1 MEHNSININIVAEI
15 AGALKHLKKE
25 VVFVGGAVISL
36 YADDPAA
43 DEIRPT
49 LDVDITLNIASL
61 KDWTPLQEELIALG
75 FYPNPAGTALCNY
88 LYQGIPVDIMMAH
101 TTAFGPANRWYSIGF
116 EQLWTAKAKEEEI
129 NIFSPPCY
137 LATKFEA
144 FNDRARD
151 FRTSHDME
159 DIVYILNN
167 RGTIA
172 EEIEAGDKRI
182 RSFLTNELQAMGNK
196 GILEEAL
203 LAHMPPD
210 MTGKRL
216 TIVKEKITRIL
227 KPNSAG

>member
-1 MEHNSININIVAEI
+1 MENNSININIVAKI

-36 YADDPAA
+36 YTDDPAA

-49 LDVDITLNIASL
+49 MDVDVALNIASL

-75 FYPNPAGTALCNY
+75 FYPNPAGHALCNY

-101 TTAFGPANRWYSIGF
+101 TTALGPANRWYPIGF

-159 DIVYILNN
+159 DIIYILDN
-167 RGTIA
+167 RSTIV
-172 EEIEAGDKRI
+172 EEVEAGDNRI
-182 RSFLTNELQAMGNK
+182 RNFLINELQEMRSK

-203 LAHMPPD
+203 LAHMSPD

-216 TIVKEKITRIL
+216 AIVKERITSIC
-227 KPNSAG
+227 KP